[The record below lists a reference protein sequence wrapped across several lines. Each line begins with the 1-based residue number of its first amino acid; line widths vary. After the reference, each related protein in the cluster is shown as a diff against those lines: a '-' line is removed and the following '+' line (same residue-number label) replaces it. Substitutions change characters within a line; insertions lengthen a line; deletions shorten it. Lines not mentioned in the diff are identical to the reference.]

1 MASNPDRRRDNLLR
15 IAEVKARTTLSSA
28 TIYRKIAKG
37 TFPPSHR
44 ISEGLAA
51 WYESD
56 IDMWVSDPMGYTAMA
71 QNDTGV

>member
-1 MASNPDRRRDNLLR
+1 MASNPDRHRDNLLR

-37 TFPPSHR
+37 TFPASLR
-44 ISEGLAA
+44 ISDGLVA

-56 IDMWVSDPMGYTAMA
+56 IDAWIENPMGWAVQA
-71 QNDTGV
+71 QNGTGV

>member
-1 MASNPDRRRDNLLR
+1 MVSNPDRNRDSLLR

-37 TFPPSHR
+37 AFPASIR
-44 ISEGLAA
+44 ISDGLVA

-56 IDMWVSDPMGYTAMA
+56 IDAWIADPMGWRVAA
-71 QNDTGV
+71 

>member
-15 IAEVKARTTLSSA
+15 IAEVKCRTTLSSA

-37 TFPPSHR
+37 TFPASYR
-44 ISEGLAA
+44 ISDGLVA

-56 IDMWVSDPMGYTAMA
+56 INAWIENPMGWNAQA